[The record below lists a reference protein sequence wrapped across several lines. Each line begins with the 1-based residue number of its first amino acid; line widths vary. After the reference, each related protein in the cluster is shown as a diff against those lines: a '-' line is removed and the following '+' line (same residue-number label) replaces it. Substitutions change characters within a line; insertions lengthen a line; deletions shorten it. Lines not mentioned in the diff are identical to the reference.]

1 MGIRDVIHIRS
12 KYFDQKFHLMFYMHP
27 TDDVLPPAPTGRSAS
42 AGRAEARP
50 LTASRHATFA
60 DDHATIPTVSSHPLP
75 TPTPR
80 RTTPSHAFVP
90 SPPHSPHRG
99 PVRAAAHPHPH
110 PPKDSAWASQ
120 IASLRRQLDDKDESL
135 ATAMRRIKAFQSTA
149 ASRRPE
155 DAATVQALKQQ
166 LAEYRGGLT
175 SAQSRLRD
183 LESELRGVREENAWL
198 RRLEDELHQGNPDL
212 ARAVDSSLA
221 RERAQQEIRN
231 ARVLELM
238 AEKDHALR
246 AAEQQARTA
255 EQDARRY
262 EGLVGSLRLEL
273 DAAEARAGD
282 ALAAKADLQAQLD
295 RLVAELT
302 ADNAKWRGEAAEWKG
317 QADRMREQVRATVAT
332 EHAQQ
337 IKELQAALAATQA
350 DLEATKKG
358 RAQAGSDPM
367 VPRSTVA
374 AYQNLAEGAARVAT
388 TAQAG
393 YAHRVAHEAL
403 DLSALRARVAELE
416 AALAS
421 RTGTETGGGDDGH
434 AHARALESRVQALE
448 EELRAVTT
456 RRIDE
461 GVKWDHTTGT
471 TTVREAG
478 LLEAMLR
485 KNLEIA
491 TLRGELAYH
500 VSYHGATTPTAPG
513 RASTISTLPPAT
525 GTAVDRNR
533 VLQARNAELEALSDV
548 LRQQVADLEA
558 WARHTVQQGT
568 GTSGGSGGG
577 AEAGWEVARVLNA
590 RLTEATTAGAGGG
603 PLVGGETTSNVTTTT
618 TTSTTTPPAEVVSEL
633 HARLLDALR
642 AKRNAENTLLQE
654 RRAREDDRE
663 AADSHLR
670 RAKLDNSV
678 RLATLEEAVQKVTP
692 PRSIQH
698 LPPPPLL
705 HLSHI

>member
-1 MGIRDVIHIRS
+1 
-12 KYFDQKFHLMFYMHP
+12 
-27 TDDVLPPAPTGRSAS
+27 
-42 AGRAEARP
+42 
-50 LTASRHATFA
+50 
-60 DDHATIPTVSSHPLP
+60 
-75 TPTPR
+75 
-80 RTTPSHAFVP
+80 
-90 SPPHSPHRG
+90 
-99 PVRAAAHPHPH
+99 
-110 PPKDSAWASQ
+110 
-120 IASLRRQLDDKDESL
+120 
-135 ATAMRRIKAFQSTA
+135 MRRIKAFQSTA

-337 IKELQAALAATQA
+337 IKELQAALAATQD

-374 AYQNLAEGAARVAT
+374 AYQNLAEGGPLV
-388 TAQAG
+388 
-393 YAHRVAHEAL
+393 
-403 DLSALRARVAELE
+403 
-416 AALAS
+416 S
-421 RTGTETGGGDDGH
+421 RP
-434 AHARALESRVQALE
+434 RPRPV
-448 EELRAVTT
+448 
-456 RRIDE
+456 
-461 GVKWDHTTGT
+461 
-471 TTVREAG
+471 
-478 LLEAMLR
+478 
-485 KNLEIA
+485 
-491 TLRGELAYH
+491 
-500 VSYHGATTPTAPG
+500 TPTAWPTRRWIYPRSGPGSPSSRPPLRPG
-513 RASTISTLPPAT
+513 RGRRRVAGMM
-525 GTAVDRNR
+525 GTRTR
-533 VLQARNAELEALSDV
+533 GRW
-548 LRQQVADLEA
+548 R
-558 WARHTVQQGT
+558 
-568 GTSGGSGGG
+568 
-577 AEAGWEVARVLNA
+577 AGCRPW
-590 RLTEATTAGAGGG
+590 
-603 PLVGGETTSNVTTTT
+603 
-618 TTSTTTPPAEVVSEL
+618 
-633 HARLLDALR
+633 
-642 AKRNAENTLLQE
+642 KRSCG
-654 RRAREDDRE
+654 R
-663 AADSHLR
+663 
-670 RAKLDNSV
+670 
-678 RLATLEEAVQKVTP
+678 
-692 PRSIQH
+692 
-698 LPPPPLL
+698 
-705 HLSHI
+705 